1 MITVGGLE
9 FRKLARSIVAI
20 LLMCL
25 GIATARAQ
33 AIEVRDHTALRV
45 CADPAALPFSATDG
59 TGFENRIAELLAKDL
74 GVPVRY
80 TWFPSVMGFYRQT
93 LNARK
98 CDVVIGTPPGLE
110 MAATTIPYYRST
122 FMLVTRAADP
132 ALDKGLDDPWLGG
145 KTVGVQAMT
154 QAVDLL
160 AHRSLI
166 ANIRSYELMVDS
178 RISSVGHDML
188 ADLAAHKIDAAIVWG
203 PIAAY
208 QAGHEPGT
216 FRLKSLGEEV
226 DGVPMAFDMAMA
238 VRNGEPQW
246 RARLDR
252 FIEEH
257 SAELQAIL
265 ADAKVPQVGAEGEV
279 DP

>member
-1 MITVGGLE
+1 MLRLVA
-9 FRKLARSIVAI
+9 FVLALCA
-20 LLMCL
+20 
-25 GIATARAQ
+25 GIPGALAQ
-33 AIEVRDHTALRV
+33 PIEVRDHSALRV
-45 CADPAALPFSATDG
+45 CADPAALPFSAMDG
-59 TGFENRIAELLAKDL
+59 SGFENRIAELLAKDL

-132 ALDKGLDDPWLGG
+132 ALDKGLDDPWLAG

-160 AHRSLI
+160 AHRSMI
-166 ANIRSYELMVDS
+166 ANIHSYELMVDS
-178 RISSVGHDML
+178 RIASVGHDML
-188 ADLAAHKIDAAIVWG
+188 ADLSAGKIDAAIVWG
-203 PIAAY
+203 PIASY
-208 QAGHEPGT
+208 QAGQKPGA

-257 SAELQAIL
+257 GEELRAIL
-265 ADAKVPQVGAEGEV
+265 AGANVPQAGGETAEEEGK
-279 DP
+279 